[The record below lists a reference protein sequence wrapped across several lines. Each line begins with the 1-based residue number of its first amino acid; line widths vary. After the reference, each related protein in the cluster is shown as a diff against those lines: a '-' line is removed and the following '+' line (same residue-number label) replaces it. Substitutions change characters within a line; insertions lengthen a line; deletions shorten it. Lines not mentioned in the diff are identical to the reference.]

1 MNHSSETGR
10 LHLVDALR
18 GFAIASIMLLHNI
31 EHFDF
36 YYFPENLPAWMKAS
50 DAVIWE
56 VLFFLFSGKSF
67 AMFALLFGLTF
78 FIQSDNQAKRGK
90 DFSGRFAWRM
100 LLLFGFGMIN
110 SAFFQG
116 DILTIYAAIGLL
128 LIPLSRLPDRYGLI
142 VAVLLLLQPLEI
154 YHFSQTMQH
163 PQMTT
168 GDPLSWT
175 YFGKSA
181 SYLSGNSFTATVAGN
196 LTNGKKA
203 VLLWNY
209 ENGRYFMILGLFL
222 LGMLAG
228 RKKLFI
234 WSTHRSRFWRRILVS
249 SSLVFLPLFFVL
261 RIYVSQIESRA
272 IRDSAAILLGSWAN
286 LAFMLLLVSGF
297 SLLYHSSRFHRLLNV
312 FAPMGRMSL
321 TNYVLQ
327 SVAGAFIYYGFGL
340 GLYQYTG
347 ATYGLMIG
355 VLLTVIFAGFCTW
368 WSRNY
373 RHGPLEG
380 IWHRA
385 TWIGSDKK

>member
-1 MNHSSETGR
+1 MNHSPETGR

-78 FIQSDNQAKRGK
+78 FIQSDNQAKKGK
-90 DFSGRFAWRM
+90 NFSGRFAWRM
-100 LLLFGFGMIN
+100 VLLFGFGMIN

-128 LIPLSRLPDRYGLI
+128 LIPLSRLPDRYVLL
-142 VAVLLLLQPLEI
+142 VAVFLLLQPLEI
-154 YHFSQTMQH
+154 YHFFAAMQQ
-163 PQMTT
+163 PQMIT

-175 YFGKSA
+175 YFGKST
-181 SYLSGNSFTATVAGN
+181 SYLSGDSFLATVTGN
-196 LTNGKKA
+196 LTNGRKA

-209 ENGRYFMILGLFL
+209 ENGRYFIISGLFL
-222 LGMLAG
+222 LGLLAG

-234 WSTHRSRFWRRILVS
+234 WSEQNSRIRKRTLVLS
-249 SSLVFLPLFFVL
+249 FLIFLPLFFL
-261 RIYVSQIESRA
+261 HRNLEPLIESRA
-272 IRDSAAILLGSWAN
+272 MRDSAAILLSSWAN
-286 LAFMLLLVSGF
+286 LAFMLVLVSGF
-297 SLLYHSSRFHRLLNV
+297 SLLFQLPPFHRLLNV
-312 FAPMGRMSL
+312 FAPLGRMSL

-327 SVAGAFIYYGFGL
+327 SVAGAVIYYGFGL

-355 VLLTVIFAGFCTW
+355 ILLTLVFVVFCTW
-368 WSRNY
+368 WSRNF
-373 RHGPLEG
+373 RFGPLEG
-380 IWHRA
+380 LWHRA
-385 TWIGSDKK
+385 TWIGTDKK